1 VYAAG
6 YPALRR
12 AAQRASAQGVTS
24 IDLSGAFD
32 ARRQEI
38 FLDYCHVTEPGNE
51 IIGRAIYATLRE
63 SLAGE

>member
-1 VYAAG
+1 MSFF
-6 YPALRR
+6 RR
-12 AAQRASAQGVTS
+12 
-24 IDLSGAFD
+24 L
-32 ARRQEI
+32 RRQEI

>member
-1 VYAAG
+1 MSCTTLPIAVK
-6 YPALRR
+6 
-12 AAQRASAQGVTS
+12 GVTS